1 MNYSVDIIN
10 HTRKGQELIERIEM
24 ERSRLTSREYK
35 NVILGMS
42 YWAAESFRY
51 SALTARVRADGN
63 DLFTIK
69 CDTKQTCSR
78 IRSIFSIAR
87 PSERFVRVRSMTIA
101 E

>member
-10 HTRKGQELIERIEM
+10 HTSKGQELIERIEM
-24 ERSRLTSREYK
+24 DRRRLTSWEYK
-35 NVILGMS
+35 NIILGMS

-69 CDTKQTCSR
+69 CDTKQTCSC
-78 IRSIFSIAR
+78 IRSIFSVAR
-87 PSERFVRVRSMTIA
+87 PSKKFIRVRSMTIA

>member
-10 HTRKGQELIERIEM
+10 HTSKGQELIERIEM
-24 ERSRLTSREYK
+24 DRRRLTSREYK
-35 NVILGMS
+35 NVVLGMS

-51 SALTARVRADGN
+51 NKLTARVRADGK
-63 DLFTIK
+63 DVFTIK
-69 CDTKQTCSR
+69 CDTRQTCSC

-87 PSERFVRVRSMTIA
+87 PSEKFVRVRSMTIA